1 MLIQLEARPLK
12 INIIQVYAPT
22 ADKSKEEVE
31 EFYEDIKYLM
41 NMTKHHEITIVQ
53 GDFNA
58 KVGQDIVPGITGKHG
73 LGERNE
79 RGSRMIQFC
88 QEHNMKITNTMFS
101 LPPRRLY
108 TWKSPQDRPTH
119 IVRNQIDYILIN
131 KRYSSF
137 VTKTSTYPGADV
149 PSDHVLLMTKLQT
162 KLRTNMKKKIR
173 KRMNVEKL
181 DEPSIKTEIKALIGQ
196 EFSKI
201 EGMDSESIWKSVKQ
215 SLKSIADNNLGSNPR
230 KRKNEWMTT
239 EILGLMEERRKY
251 KNSNY
256 ELYHELNKEVQSAI
270 RAAKNDNLN
279 KQCQE
284 IERLQELHDDFN
296 LHKKIKEAA
305 GIYRKSLPKVLY
317 NSNNEAVFDITEKK
331 AIWQNYITSLY
342 TDENRSNYD
351 IREPEPQVGTPIT
364 KHETEAAI
372 KSLKMKKACGPDEIP
387 SEILKLI
394 EGDNINILEPQ
405 KPSKEETIRE
415 GKNRR
420 LRARRARRAAA
431 LEARIFATYNTI
443 TGEFHLQRP
452 ITRGRGAF
460 TGTGGRRTGTNNPNA
475 TAIQGS
481 AANNPNH
488 QPIEGSGTEPATNN
502 PNLPPSGPEIRNPEE
517 EDKAMN

>member
-108 TWKSPQDRPTH
+108 TWKSPQDRPTN

-173 KRMNVEKL
+173 KRINVEKL

-351 IREPEPQVGTPIT
+351 IMEPEPQVGTPIT

-394 EGDNINILEPQ
+394 EGDNINILVRLFNCIY
-405 KPSKEETIRE
+405 ETE
-415 GKNRR
+415 Y
-420 LRARRARRAAA
+420 LPPLFFPAA
-431 LEARIFATYNTI
+431 LV
-443 TGEFHLQRP
+443 
-452 ITRGRGAF
+452 AF
-460 TGTGGRRTGTNNPNA
+460 TGGAVAVAGGLCSN
-475 TAIQGS
+475 S
-481 AANNPNH
+481 ARACAFGFSDFGDNVGGADEAGVVIGVRKGFG
-488 QPIEGSGTEPATNN
+488 QPDVPA
-502 PNLPPSGPEIRNPEE
+502 
-517 EDKAMN
+517 

>member
-1 MLIQLEARPLK
+1 
-12 INIIQVYAPT
+12 
-22 ADKSKEEVE
+22 
-31 EFYEDIKYLM
+31 
-41 NMTKHHEITIVQ
+41 MTKHHEITIVQ

-108 TWKSPQDRPTH
+108 TWKSPQDRPTN
-119 IVRNQIDYILIN
+119 IVNNIIN

-173 KRMNVEKL
+173 KRINVEKL
-181 DEPSIKTEIKALIGQ
+181 DEPSIKTEIKALIGH

-215 SLKSIADNNLGSNPR
+215 SLKSIADNNLGSNLR
-230 KRKNEWMTT
+230 KRKNEWMTA
-239 EILGLMEERRKY
+239 EILGLMDERRKY

-256 ELYHELNKEVQSAI
+256 ELNKEVQSVI
-270 RAAKNDNLN
+270 RAAKNDNRN

-284 IERLQELHDDFN
+284 IERLQQLHDDFN

-331 AIWQNYITSLY
+331 AMWQNYITFLY

-351 IREPEPQVGTPIT
+351 IMEPEPQVGTPIT

-394 EGDNINILEPQ
+394 EGDNINILVKLFNCIYETDYE
-405 KPSKEETIRE
+405 KVFDTVKHDKLVEILASIGIEEKEIRCIKSLYWQQTAQE
-415 GKNRR
+415 SSTKGRR
-420 LRARRARRAAA
+420 INNYVFVGAHVFIMRAAIYHDSSSS
-431 LEARIFATYNTI
+431 LECETPPQCHQQQSHSLPTKPLGAT
-443 TGEFHLQRP
+443 
-452 ITRGRGAF
+452 
-460 TGTGGRRTGTNNPNA
+460 
-475 TAIQGS
+475 
-481 AANNPNH
+481 
-488 QPIEGSGTEPATNN
+488 
-502 PNLPPSGPEIRNPEE
+502 
-517 EDKAMN
+517 